1 MEKNRL
7 LVNSRIAFTDVGRR
21 CRATKQSK
29 AFSFRFDG
37 WALTLHGF
45 ARWERTENVES
56 WSNLMPTPPK
66 WQHFF
71 HHLTLLSDVCCVKIP
86 LNINSHTQL

>member
-45 ARWERTENVES
+45 ARWERPENVES
-56 WSNLMPTPPK
+56 WSKLNANTTK
-66 WQHFF
+66 VATFF
-71 HHLTLLSDVCCVKIP
+71 SPSYFAK
-86 LNINSHTQL
+86 